1 MAIAERNA
9 ITPVNVVA
17 ATAEPV
23 TVAELKAHLQYAQAF
38 TGSDQE
44 LQGYLVAAREQW
56 ESDCG
61 VVCCDSRWR
70 IALDQWPS
78 ADVGFHLPVRPVS
91 SVVSIQYVDTSGAT
105 QTWASSNYTLDAGRG
120 SPVVWYAYNVTTPS
134 LRSQRNAV
142 TITYQAGYASA
153 ALVPQR
159 WKQAI
164 LLLAGHWA
172 EQRLPV
178 IVGTSAAEVP
188 LTYERLVA
196 TNMRST
202 YP

>member
-1 MAIAERNA
+1 MAVERNA
-9 ITPVNVVA
+9 ITPINTVA
-17 ATAEPV
+17 ATFEPV
-23 TVAELKAHLQYAQAF
+23 TVAELKAHLQYAPSF

-44 LQGYLVAAREQW
+44 LANYLIAAREQW

-61 VVCCDSRWR
+61 VICCDSRWQFQ
-70 IALDQWPS
+70 LDQWPS
-78 ADVGFHLPVRPVS
+78 SDVGIHIPTRPVTS
-91 SVVSIQYVDTSGAT
+91 IVSIQYVDTLGTT
-105 QTWASSNYTLDAGRG
+105 QTWASANYVLDKGRG
-120 SPVVWYAYNVTTPS
+120 SPVVWYGYNVTTPS
-134 LRSQRNAV
+134 IRSQRNAV
-142 TITYQAGYASA
+142 TVTYQAGHATA
-153 ALVPQR
+153 AAVPQR

-178 IVGTSAAEVP
+178 VVGTITTEVP

-196 TNMRST
+196 ANMRST